1 MAKLCLKFLRLRK
14 PGFAVDVDKEEWTYR
29 RWTYQSFRRCGCYW
43 TLPSVCPSLQAAGSG
58 TAAWLGW
65 MSRRCP
71 QETAWRCYRTGTS
84 CPSCAG
90 SGYLHGR
97 QSAAKKMTNV
107 FRMVD
112 LKMWKFIRK
121 SFSSVLICI
130 CVVKQL
136 PLAVLWWKT
145 INLNFQILMI
155 LRLRAYW
162 LLKGFKTT

>member
-14 PGFAVDVDKEEWTYR
+14 PGFAVEVVKEEWRYR
-29 RWTYQSFRRCGCYW
+29 RWTYQSFRRCGCCW

-65 MSRRCP
+65 TSRRCP

-84 CPSCAG
+84 YPSCAG

-97 QSAAKKMTNV
+97 QSAVEKM
-107 FRMVD
+107 
-112 LKMWKFIRK
+112 FIRK
-121 SFSSVLICI
+121 SFSSLLIFICI
-130 CVVKQL
+130 VKQL

-145 INLNFQILMI
+145 INLNFQIFWCSDWEPTD
-155 LRLRAYW
+155 Y
-162 LLKGFKTT
+162 